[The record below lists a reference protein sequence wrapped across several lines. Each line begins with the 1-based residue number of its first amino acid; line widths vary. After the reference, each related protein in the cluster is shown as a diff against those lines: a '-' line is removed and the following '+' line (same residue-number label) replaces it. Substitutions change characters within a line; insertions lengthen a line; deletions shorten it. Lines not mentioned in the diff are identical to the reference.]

1 MNDLKHQ
8 HIAERINFRAVV
20 AAENEAIDDLERAI
34 KPLFILF
41 GLIALDVIYWQIY
54 G

>member
-20 AAENEAIDDLERAI
+20 AAENEAIDKMERAA
-34 KPLFILF
+34 KPLFIMF
-41 GLIALDVIYWQIY
+41 GLIALAVIYWQM
-54 G
+54 

>member
-20 AAENEAIDDLERAI
+20 AAENEAIDDLERAA

-41 GLIALDVIYWQIY
+41 GLIALAVIYWRL
-54 G
+54 

>member
-8 HIAERINFRAVV
+8 HLVERINFRAVV
-20 AAENEAIDDLERAI
+20 EAENEALDELERAA

-41 GLIALDVIYWQIY
+41 GLIALAVIYFQN
-54 G
+54 